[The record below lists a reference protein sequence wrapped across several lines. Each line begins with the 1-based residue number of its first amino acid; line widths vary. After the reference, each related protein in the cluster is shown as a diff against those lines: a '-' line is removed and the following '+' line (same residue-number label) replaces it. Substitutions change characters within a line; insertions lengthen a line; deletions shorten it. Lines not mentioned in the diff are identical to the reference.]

1 MISNA
6 HKVKRA
12 QLGRIDSIEIA
23 GPFDFSDPE
32 IDSIAAQVLEEGK
45 QALALDLAK
54 VSYITSPGISSV
66 VKVLKKIQAANG
78 LLYINGATPDMV
90 DLFRLAAV
98 DKFIRFM

>member
-1 MISNA
+1 MIANT

-12 QLGRIDSIEIA
+12 KVGSIDSIEIT
-23 GPFDFSDPE
+23 GPFDFNDPQV
-32 IDSIAAQVLEEGK
+32 DSIAIQIMEEGK
-45 QALALDLAK
+45 QTLAFDLSK
-54 VSYITSPGISSV
+54 VSYITSPGISSII
-66 VKVLKKIQAANG
+66 KVLKKIHSANG

>member
-1 MISNA
+1 MMANT

-12 QLGRIDSIEIA
+12 LTGRIDSIEIS
-23 GPFDFSDPE
+23 GPFDFSDPQ
-32 IDSIAAQVLEEGK
+32 IDTITAQVLEEGK
-45 QALALDLAK
+45 QLIAFDLSK
-54 VSYITSPGISSV
+54 VSYITSPGLSSI
-66 VKVLKKIQAANG
+66 VKVLKKIQSVNG

>member
-6 HKVKRA
+6 TKVKRA
-12 QLGRIDSIEIA
+12 QVGKIDSIEIA
-23 GPFDFSDPE
+23 GAFDFSDPQ

-45 QALALDLAK
+45 QSIAFDLSK
-54 VSYITSPGISSV
+54 VTYMTSPGLSSI

-78 LLYINGATPDMV
+78 LLYINGAAPDMV

>member
-12 QLGRIDSIEIA
+12 QVGRIDSIEIA
-23 GPFDFSDPE
+23 GPFDFTDPE
-32 IDSIAAQVLEEGK
+32 IDSIATQVLEEGK
-45 QALALDLAK
+45 QTLALDLSK
-54 VSYITSPGISSV
+54 VTYITSPGISSV